1 MKQHEIMPQEGLIIS
16 RVLAHRNYALYAA
29 LQEEVTPM
37 LTDLHY
43 IKEVQEVVNS
53 MFPDLDAR
61 DKQIY
66 FASCVYYFYCPA
78 SFVGTK
84 VQKLP
89 IGIRDEAAKVLGY
102 TNPENINALRTIG
115 EVYMKNPTKRARIEQ
130 VKEYFKKYSVR
141 DMDWELNLV

>member
-1 MKQHEIMPQEGLIIS
+1 MNTQTIIS
-16 RVLAHRNYALYAA
+16 RVLQHRNYALYQQ

-37 LTDLHY
+37 LTDLSHISEIY
-43 IKEVQEVVNS
+43 QVVQD
-53 MFPDLDAR
+53 MFPDFDAR

-66 FASCVYYFYCPA
+66 FTSCVYYFYCPA
-78 SFVGTK
+78 SFVGAK

-102 TNPENINALRTIG
+102 SNPENINAIRSIG
-115 EVYMKNPTKRARIEQ
+115 EVYMKSPVKRGKIEQ

-141 DMDWELNLV
+141 QMDWQLNLV

>member
-1 MKQHEIMPQEGLIIS
+1 MNTQTIIS
-16 RVLAHRNYALYAA
+16 RVLQHRDYALYQQ

-37 LTDLHY
+37 LKDLTHIAEIY
-43 IKEVQEVVNS
+43 QVVQD
-53 MFPDLDAR
+53 MFPDLDSR

-66 FASCVYYFYCPA
+66 FTSCVYYFYCPA
-78 SFVGTK
+78 SFVGAK

-102 TNPENINALRTIG
+102 ANPENINAIRSIG
-115 EVYMKNPTKRARIEQ
+115 EVYMKSPVKRGKIEQ

-141 DMDWELNLV
+141 NMDWELALV